1 MIDGRSWW
9 RLGLPVALVAS
20 TLPLFA
26 QAPAGLPP
34 DLFVTRLQGGRGAP
48 PAPSAAQ
55 QRPGELPPLPLTLL
69 DERLQTADL
78 DGPRRISLTV
88 SRPLPLRDL
97 LLLLVNGTPMSLVN
111 DEAVDGTF
119 VGDLK
124 DLTMRQALEAVLF
137 PRGLDYD
144 VHETLIRVFPRKAS
158 TRLFDVNYLN
168 LRRTWQRG
176 LRSGVSVDPRQTPSA
191 ELTATVETDL
201 FDELGKGVE
210 ALLSASGRMHMD
222 RAAGL
227 VQVTD
232 FAERLDQVGVYV
244 EAVQLRATRQIRIEA
259 YLFDVTFPS
268 GSAAAIDW
276 NAVALRTNG
285 SSRTAAGRGA
295 AGLTVTDIESLKQA
309 IAEQGTITMIASPR
323 IVATNNEP
331 AVMRAGT
338 QSVFFESSSST
349 SEERSRTSQ
358 AGSVLEGLTLSVTA
372 QIAADGIVQLHVA
385 PTYASRAGQVKSH
398 AGDTYPVLRISEAD
412 TIVRVRDGETIVLSG
427 FLEDRET
434 AKPATGFTAM
444 FGGTSRATVK
454 SELVILLTPTVVS
467 PGIHAAVAT
476 R

>member
-1 MIDGRSWW
+1 M
-9 RLGLPVALVAS
+9 
-20 TLPLFA
+20 
-26 QAPAGLPP
+26 
-34 DLFVTRLQGGRGAP
+34 
-48 PAPSAAQ
+48 
-55 QRPGELPPLPLTLL
+55 
-69 DERLQTADL
+69 
-78 DGPRRISLTV
+78 
-88 SRPLPLRDL
+88 
-97 LLLLVNGTPMSLVN
+97 
-111 DEAVDGTF
+111 
-119 VGDLK
+119 
-124 DLTMRQALEAVLF
+124 
-137 PRGLDYD
+137 
-144 VHETLIRVFPRKAS
+144 
-158 TRLFDVNYLN
+158 
-168 LRRTWQRG
+168 
-176 LRSGVSVDPRQTPSA
+176 
-191 ELTATVETDL
+191 ETDL

-259 YLFDVTFPS
+259 HLFDVTFPS

-285 SSRTAAGRGA
+285 SPRTAVGRGA

-331 AVMRAGT
+331 AVMRTGT

-349 SEERSRTSQ
+349 SEERSRMSQ

>member
-144 VHETLIRVFPRKAS
+144 VTKRSFACFRERRRPGCS
-158 TRLFDVNYLN
+158 T
-168 LRRTWQRG
+168 
-176 LRSGVSVDPRQTPSA
+176 
-191 ELTATVETDL
+191 
-201 FDELGKGVE
+201 
-210 ALLSASGRMHMD
+210 
-222 RAAGL
+222 
-227 VQVTD
+227 
-232 FAERLDQVGVYV
+232 
-244 EAVQLRATRQIRIEA
+244 
-259 YLFDVTFPS
+259 
-268 GSAAAIDW
+268 
-276 NAVALRTNG
+276 
-285 SSRTAAGRGA
+285 
-295 AGLTVTDIESLKQA
+295 
-309 IAEQGTITMIASPR
+309 
-323 IVATNNEP
+323 
-331 AVMRAGT
+331 
-338 QSVFFESSSST
+338 
-349 SEERSRTSQ
+349 
-358 AGSVLEGLTLSVTA
+358 
-372 QIAADGIVQLHVA
+372 
-385 PTYASRAGQVKSH
+385 
-398 AGDTYPVLRISEAD
+398 
-412 TIVRVRDGETIVLSG
+412 
-427 FLEDRET
+427 
-434 AKPATGFTAM
+434 
-444 FGGTSRATVK
+444 
-454 SELVILLTPTVVS
+454 
-467 PGIHAAVAT
+467 
-476 R
+476 

>member
-20 TLPLFA
+20 TLPLLA

-34 DLFVTRLQGGRGAP
+34 DLFVTRLQGDRGAP
-48 PAPSAAQ
+48 PAPSAPQ
-55 QRPGELPPLPLTLL
+55 QRPVELPPLPLTLL

-88 SRPLPLRDL
+88 SRPMPLRDL

-111 DEAVDGTF
+111 DEAVDGNF

-144 VHETLIRVFPRKAS
+144 VQGTLVRVFPRKAS
-158 TRLFDVNYLN
+158 TRLFTVDYLN
-168 LRRTWQRG
+168 MRRTSQREV
-176 LRSGVSVDPRQTPSA
+176 RSTASVDARQTPSA
-191 ELTATVETDL
+191 ELSATVETDL

-232 FAERLDQVGVYV
+232 FADRLDRVGVYV
-244 EAVQLRATRQIRIEA
+244 EAVQLRATRQVRIEA
-259 YLFDVTFPS
+259 HVFDVTFPS

-276 NAVALRTNG
+276 NAVALRTSG
-285 SSRTAAGRGA
+285 APRTTGGRGA
-295 AGLTVTDIESLKQA
+295 AGLTVTDVASLKQA
-309 IAEQGTITMIASPR
+309 IAEQGSITMIASPR

-331 AVMRAGT
+331 AVMRVGT
-338 QSVFFESSSST
+338 QSVFVESSSAP
-349 SEERSRTSQ
+349 EERSQRTSRV
-358 AGSVLEGLTLSVTA
+358 ASVLEGLTLSVTA
-372 QIAADGIVQLHVA
+372 QIASDGIVQLHVA

-398 AGDTYPVLRISEAD
+398 AGDTFPVLRISEAD

-427 FLEDRET
+427 FLEDRE
-434 AKPATGFTAM
+434 AEKPAPGLAAM
-444 FGGTSRATVK
+444 FGGASRTIVK

-467 PGIHAAVAT
+467 PGIHIAAAA